1 MANRWGINGN
11 SGRLYFL
18 VFQNQGGQYCSYE
31 IKRCLVL
38 GRKAMTNLDSV
49 LKRRDITFLANVR
62 QVKAMVFPIVMYG
75 WKLNH
80 KEVWVM
86 KNWCFPIVV
95 LEKTLESPLD
105 SKEIQPVLKETSP
118 EYSLEGLMLKLKLKL
133 QYFGHLMQR
142 ADSLE
147 KPLMLGK
154 TEGKE
159 EGGGRRWD
167 GQIAFNGHE
176 FAQTPGENE
185 RQGSLTCFSPW
196 CHKESHMAPATEQQH
211 SQYHEG
217 PKIETQKRLSVLG
230 KENIGKVLLFISC
243 PLWARHFTSISSYLV
258 VITNHWRKFYFIN
271 SWGNC

>member
-1 MANRWGINGN
+1 M
-11 SGRLYFL
+11 
-18 VFQNQGGQYCSYE
+18 
-31 IKRCLVL
+31 
-38 GRKAMTNLDSV
+38 D
-49 LKRRDITFLANVR
+49 
-62 QVKAMVFPIVMYG
+62 
-75 WKLNH
+75 
-80 KEVWVM
+80 VWVWTI
-86 KNWCFPIVV
+86 KKAEHRIIDAFELWCWRRLLRVPWTSRRSNQSI
-95 LEKTLESPLD
+95 LKKISPGC
-105 SKEIQPVLKETSP
+105 
-118 EYSLEGLMLKLKLKL
+118 SLEGLMLKLKL
-133 QYFGHLMQR
+133 QYFGYLMR
-142 ADSLE
+142 KSDSLE
-147 KPLMLGK
+147 KTLMLGK